1 MMKLKNIKII
11 YYLIIKLRKLQEMF
25 LLLDIRM
32 KILEILLKIM
42 MMTEN
47 IMLELEYWDIYKK

>member
-1 MMKLKNIKII
+1 MKLKNIKII

-42 MMTEN
+42 MMMEN